1 MVEGQEHF
9 ARYSHGKK
17 KSMPLFS
24 GCKGPEIVRGLKEIE
39 HSFEK
44 HLYSLVAVKWTAL
57 DVKATAW
64 HDEFNQFRTGLKEME
79 VMLQNIINSGFE
91 NITTVEEGVELLEV
105 FIEFTSRE
113 VRTGEDCTYRGRLLR
128 GNRENNKG
136 KRDCAIGKEGFME

>member
-9 ARYSHGKK
+9 ARYSQGKK

-44 HLYSLVAVKWTAL
+44 HMYNLAAVKWSAL
-57 DVKATAW
+57 NIKATRW
-64 HDEFNQFRTGLKEME
+64 HDEFNVFRMGIKEME

-91 NITTVEEGVELLEV
+91 TVTTVEEGVQLLEV
-105 FIEFTSRE
+105 FTEFTSRE
-113 VRTGEDCTYRGRLLR
+113 VHMRDNCLFLAVACLTYVATVMYTLPW
-128 GNRENNKG
+128 
-136 KRDCAIGKEGFME
+136 